1 MARELQPLPT
11 MSYLEAAFSR
21 SVAFLPDLIAGL
33 IILAIGWLIAAV
45 VRRVI
50 FAALPRLG
58 FDRFLVRHGLV
69 QTPVTTEGLAQP
81 HPEAGQGTRAVGAVA
96 FWGILLIALMEA
108 AQVWNLPFLA
118 VGIARVLAFIPNAVV
133 AVIIFAVALVAG
145 NWAER
150 RLRETRADDAQAAL
164 QPQSRIVPGAVR
176 GGILTI
182 GAFLALRELAI
193 APEILIIG
201 FTLVFGAIALAAALA
216 FGLGG
221 RRAAEKVTDDW
232 YESQRARQ
240 ARNEAS
246 RNTLRTTQ
254 PLGTDLH

>member
-1 MARELQPLPT
+1 

-21 SVAFLPDLIAGL
+21 TVAFLPDLIAGL

-58 FDRFLVRHGLV
+58 FDRFLVRHGLI
-69 QTPVTTEGLAQP
+69 QTPVTTEG
-81 HPEAGQGTRAVGAVA
+81 HDDAGQGTRAVGAVV

-108 AQVWNLPFLA
+108 AQVWHLPFLA
-118 VGIARVLAFIPNAVV
+118 VGIARVLGFVPNAVV

-176 GGILTI
+176 GGILTV

>member
-1 MARELQPLPT
+1 MR
-11 MSYLEAAFSR
+11 YLEAAISR
-21 SVAFLPDLIAGL
+21 TVAFLPDLFAGL
-33 IILAIGWLIAAV
+33 IILAVGWLIAAV

-50 FAALPRLG
+50 VAALPRLG

-69 QTPVTTEGLAQP
+69 QTPAATEGHAPP
-81 HPEAGQGTRAVGAVA
+81 HADVGHGTRAVAAVA

-108 AQVWNLPFLA
+108 AQVWHMPFLS

-133 AVIIFAVALVAG
+133 AVIIFAVAIVAG

-150 RLRETRADDAQAAL
+150 RLRETRGDEAQA